1 MFLEESAFICP
12 LCKQKL
18 FKVNNSL
25 KCLGSHSFDFAKQG
39 YVNLLMSN
47 ASGKRH
53 GDDRL
58 MVEARS
64 RFLNK
69 GYYDALRQ
77 TASTILG
84 ADNIVLDAG
93 CGEGYY
99 TSALGANPA
108 LKMFGFDIS
117 REMVRLAAKRGNGT
131 YFVANMASIP
141 VADASMDYA
150 IHLFAPFQE
159 RSFSQALRPG
169 GHLFTVVPGRFHLW
183 ELKQTLYETP
193 YENDEM
199 LPATDQLVPV
209 SCHKVS
215 ARICLASQEDIQAV
229 FRMILYYFRTYA
241 SDKEKLLSLE
251 RLETQIE
258 FVIGEYRKP

>member
-99 TSALGANPA
+99 TSLFEYKNNVIGIDISKDA
-108 LKMFGFDIS
+108 LKLASRKCQNSQFAVASISDIPIANESVDAVINIFAPDSPNEFMRVLKSDGRLIMVYPMEKHLIELKAAVYDKPYLNPEVNLKREDMKLISQKELKYTALLDCNEDILSLFKMTPYYYKTS
-117 REMVRLAAKRGNGT
+117 REDQQKL
-131 YFVANMASIP
+131 
-141 VADASMDYA
+141 
-150 IHLFAPFQE
+150 
-159 RSFSQALRPG
+159 
-169 GHLFTVVPGRFHLW
+169 
-183 ELKQTLYETP
+183 
-193 YENDEM
+193 EN
-199 LPATDQLVPV
+199 
-209 SCHKVS
+209 
-215 ARICLASQEDIQAV
+215 IN
-229 FRMILYYFRTYA
+229 
-241 SDKEKLLSLE
+241 KLDVSLE
-251 RLETQIE
+251 FI
-258 FVIGEYRKP
+258 IAEYQK